1 MELLLGNRKEVTKA
15 EQEDMDIARRVDQM
29 IEEGDPNWLSMVEDY
44 LGDDLDSL
52 DVDDDMFSV
61 IDAEQRRRGE

>member
-1 MELLLGNRKEVTKA
+1 VELLLGNRKEVTKA

>member
-1 MELLLGNRKEVTKA
+1 MGNRKEVTKA